1 MMNHAEVQEVFRLA
15 LDRITEKLRSDS
27 KVIAAFVGGSL
38 SYDQVWE
45 KSDID
50 MTIVVDEDK
59 RSYASFMLVENGICI
74 SANVTNR
81 QSFKQNME
89 RSLQTSFFHS
99 YIYKSTMLFCNDA
112 AIKDIYEGLR
122 HVGERDLDIQ
132 LLQTASWALTSLEK
146 AEKWLVAKQDPAY
159 SFVWLMKTLEA
170 LAQIEVMLNLDIP
183 TREVIQQALKYNP
196 SFFRSMYTELIEA
209 PKTMANMTEAVQR
222 ADAYLIDR
230 HERLFKLIYD
240 YLREENDIRSFSE
253 MMQHLKNRYRMEDML
268 IVHGCEW
275 LAQKEFIQRASSSLK
290 LTPKSRIEVE
300 ELAYFD
306 GKGMFR

>member
-1 MMNHAEVQEVFRLA
+1 MNQAEVQEIFRSA
-15 LDRITEKLRSDS
+15 LDRITDKLRSDN

-59 RSYASFMLVENGICI
+59 RPYASFMLVENGICI

-81 QSFKQNME
+81 QNFKQNME
-89 RSLQTSFFHS
+89 RSLQTGFFHS
-99 YIYKSTMLFCNDA
+99 YLYKSTMMFCHDA
-112 AIKDIYEGLR
+112 AIKDIYDRLR

-132 LLQTASWALTSLEK
+132 LIQTASWALTSLEK
-146 AEKWLVAKQDPAY
+146 AEKWIVVKRDPVY

-196 SFFRSMYTELIEA
+196 EFFRSMYSELIEA
-209 PKTMANMTEAVQR
+209 PKTIDGMTEAVRR
-222 ADAYLIDR
+222 ADNYLAER
-230 HERLFKLIYD
+230 HERLFKLVYD

-253 MMQHLKNRYRMEDML
+253 MMQHLKNRYKMEDML

-275 LAQKEFIQRASSSLK
+275 LAQKGYIHRASSSLK
-290 LTPKSRIEVE
+290 LTPRSRIEVE

-306 GKGMFR
+306 GKGFF